1 MARSKM
7 SRVPEFKSR
16 AEEAH
21 FWDTHDITNYWDE
34 MEEVEIEFV
43 DDTKHEDTI
52 TVRVKPKLKERLE
65 KIAKSYGINLSSLAR
80 MWLIE
85 KLRETAKTH

>member
-1 MARSKM
+1 MTRPKISKI
-7 SRVPEFKSR
+7 PEFKSR

-21 FWDTHDITNYWDE
+21 FWDTHDITDYWNE
-34 MEEVEIEFV
+34 MEEVEVEFL
-43 DDTKHEDTI
+43 DDTRHEDTI

>member
-1 MARSKM
+1 MKRSKI
-7 SRVPEFKSR
+7 SKIPEFKSR

-21 FWDTHDITNYWDE
+21 FWDTHDITDFWNE
-34 MEEVEIEFV
+34 MEEVDIEFV
-43 DDTKHEDTI
+43 DDTKHEETI

-85 KLRETAKTH
+85 KLRKVGKSA

>member
-1 MARSKM
+1 MKKK
-7 SRVPEFKSR
+7 SRIPEFKSI
-16 AEEAH
+16 AEEAR
-21 FWDTHDITNYWDE
+21 FWDTHSFADYWDE
-34 MEEVEIEFV
+34 MEDVEIEFV
-43 DDTKHEDTI
+43 DDTKHDETI

-65 KIAKSYGINLSSLAR
+65 KVAKSYGIQLSSLAR